1 MFYGKLV
8 AGLIGFLAAGLVGLV
23 LGLLLGHAFDRGLL
37 RTLHYGSPEQIARTQ
52 KSFFDTCFLLLG
64 HVAKADGRVT
74 ETEVAHTEAL
84 FRQMGLDMRQ
94 RQEAIGLFK
103 RGAAADFDPEPVVV
117 DFLRVCHGQR
127 RLRQTLLL
135 FLISLAL
142 ADHTL
147 ELAERSV
154 LGRLAGLL
162 GYSDGQL
169 EQLLNMTRAQE
180 HFHGE
185 RGAPGGVQPGTS
197 LRDAYAALGISED
210 IDDRGL
216 KRAYRKLMSE
226 HHPDK
231 LIARG
236 VPEDMLK
243 VATERAQEIQVAYDM
258 IRKSRGLK

>member
-1 MFYGKLV
+1 MFYGKFVAGVIGFLV
-8 AGLIGFLAAGLVGLV
+8 AGPVGLI
-23 LGLLLGHAFDRGLL
+23 LGVLLGHAFDRGLL
-37 RTLHYGSPEQIARTQ
+37 QTLHHGSPEQIARTQ
-52 KSFFDTCFLLLG
+52 KCFFDTCFLLLG
-64 HVAKADGRVT
+64 HVAKADGRVS

-84 FRQMGLDMRQ
+84 FRQMGLDAGQ

-103 RGAAADFDPEPVVV
+103 RGAAAGFNPEPVVAE
-117 DFLRVCHGQR
+117 FLQASHGQR
-127 RLRQTLLL
+127 RLKQTLLL

-142 ADHTL
+142 ADHAL
-147 ELAERSV
+147 EPTERAV
-154 LGRLAGLL
+154 LGRLAGFL
-162 GYSDGQL
+162 GYSDAQL

-180 HFHGE
+180 HFHGSE
-185 RGAPGGVQPGTS
+185 GAVGGVQPGTS
-197 LRDAYAALGISED
+197 LKEAYAALGVSAKV
-210 IDDRGL
+210 DDRQL

-243 VATERAQEIQVAYDM
+243 VATARAQEIQVAYDM

>member
-142 ADHTL
+142 ADDTQ
-147 ELAERSV
+147 EGAERSV
-154 LGRLAGLL
+154 LGRLIGLL
-162 GYSDGQL
+162 GYRDGHL

>member
-8 AGLIGFLAAGLVGLV
+8 AGLIGLLVAGPLGLL

-37 RTLHYGSPEQIARTQ
+37 RTLQFGSPERIARIQ

-64 HVAKADGRVT
+64 HVAKADGRISEREVEHT
-74 ETEVAHTEAL
+74 ETL
-84 FRQMGLDMRQ
+84 FRQMGLDGEQ
-94 RQEAIGLFK
+94 RQEAIRLFK
-103 RGAAADFDPEPVVV
+103 QGAAQGFDPGPVIAE
-117 DFLRVCHGQR
+117 FLHVCHGQR
-127 RLRQTLLL
+127 RLTQTLLL

-142 ADHTL
+142 ADHAL
-147 ELAERSV
+147 EPAEREV

-162 GYSDGQL
+162 GYSEAQL
-169 EQLLNMTRAQE
+169 DQLLNMARAQE

-185 RGAPGGVQPGTS
+185 RGATGVQPGTS
-197 LRDAYAALGISED
+197 LDDAYAALGVSPDVDE
-210 IDDRGL
+210 RHL

-243 VATERAQEIQVAYDM
+243 VATERAQEIQGAYDM
-258 IRKSRGLK
+258 IRRSRGLK

>member
-8 AGLIGFLAAGLVGLV
+8 AGVIGFLVAGPVGLI

-37 RTLHYGSPEQIARTQ
+37 RTLQFGSPEQMARTQ
-52 KSFFDTCFLLLG
+52 KRFFDTCFLLLG
-64 HVAKADGRVT
+64 HVAKADGRVS
-74 ETEVAHTEAL
+74 EREVAHTEAL
-84 FRQMGLDMRQ
+84 FRQMGLDAGQ
-94 RQEAIGLFK
+94 RQEAIRLFK
-103 RGAAADFDPEPVVV
+103 QGSAAGFNPEPVVAE
-117 DFLRVCHGQR
+117 FLEACHGQR
-127 RLRQTLLL
+127 RLKQTLLL

-142 ADHTL
+142 ADHAL
-147 ELAERSV
+147 EPTERAV
-154 LGRLAGLL
+154 LSRLAGLL
-162 GYSDGQL
+162 GFSDAQL
-169 EQLLNMTRAQE
+169 EQLLTMTRAQE
-180 HFHGE
+180 HFHGDQ
-185 RGAPGGVQPGTS
+185 GASGVQPGTR
-197 LRDAYAALGISED
+197 LKDAYAALGVSAKV
-210 IDDRGL
+210 DDRQL